1 MNNIKGAEIF
11 KALSDEN
18 RLLILEILK
27 DGEMCADELFKKL
40 SISQPTLSHHM
51 KILCQEGIASYRKS
65 GRRVYYMIS
74 KDGIDDIVNYLLGL
88 SVNGKKSSDKKKAIE
103 EQPIPKK
110 EKAVEVK
117 NEEAAEEVK
126 KNDRTQKNDIWLF

>member
-51 KILCQEGIASYRKS
+51 KILCREGIVTFRKS

-74 KDGIDDIVNYLLGL
+74 KDGIEDLVGYLLGL
-88 SVNGKKSSDKKKAIE
+88 SANGKKSSDNKRTTE
-103 EQPIPKK
+103 EKQTSKK
-110 EKAVEVK
+110 EKTVK
-117 NEEAAEEVK
+117 VKIEEEKTEIK
-126 KNDRTQKNDIWLF
+126 KDDRTKKNDIWLF